1 MYSTINQ
8 EKSVVGEGFIR
19 ILKKKIYKF
28 MSSIPKNVYIGKSA
42 YLVNEYDNTYHR
54 TIKIKPTDIKPSTY
68 IDYNVENNDKD
79 PNFEAGNHVRISNY
93 ENVFA
98 KGYTSNWSEEVF
110 VINKVKNTVLWTY
123 LIDNN
128 YKKIK

>member
-42 YLVNEYDNTYHR
+42 YLVNE
-54 TIKIKPTDIKPSTY
+54 
-68 IDYNVENNDKD
+68 
-79 PNFEAGNHVRISNY
+79 
-93 ENVFA
+93 
-98 KGYTSNWSEEVF
+98 
-110 VINKVKNTVLWTY
+110 
-123 LIDNN
+123 
-128 YKKIK
+128 